1 MLQQLFVCTISD
13 IASVIAPYQA
23 TGPEQ
28 LSLSP
33 GQLISVRKKS
43 PSGWWEGE
51 LQVIRAWPAM
61 LSDTIFINNFHSVKE
76 LRPSHSNSCEDLLV
90 APFESYYVKGNI
102 NTLIQDIG
110 AQK

>member
-1 MLQQLFVCTISD
+1 MLQGEKNKGDDLFDFVTD

-51 LQVIRAWPAM
+51 LQVKLP
-61 LSDTIFINNFHSVKE
+61 
-76 LRPSHSNSCEDLLV
+76 PSYV
-90 APFESYYVKGNI
+90 QESFVTFDK
-102 NTLIQDIG
+102 T
-110 AQK
+110 K

>member
-1 MLQQLFVCTISD
+1 MLYTFSE

-51 LQVIRAWPAM
+51 LQVMTQR
-61 LSDTIFINNFHSVKE
+61 S
-76 LRPSHSNSCEDLLV
+76 
-90 APFESYYVKGNI
+90 
-102 NTLIQDIG
+102 
-110 AQK
+110 